1 MSKLIQKA
9 GFLNPK
15 RAGRYMNY
23 IATRDGVELLDENA
37 DSIYMRYI
45 ATRPR
50 AEKHGEHGLFGA
62 EDAVDLEKTLGELK
76 AHEGNVWTIIYSLR
90 REDAARLGYDNAAS
104 WRALL
109 RSKQADFAE
118 AMQIPPSQLRW
129 YAAFH
134 DEGEHPH
141 IHMMLWSDDPKYGFL
156 RKDKLLHLQ
165 SILTNMIYADELN
178 EVYIKKDI
186 IGEESF
192 EIFKLSDIGDIIGIE
207 GIMMKTNTG
216 ELTIKCEH
224 YTHLTKALRPL
235 PEKYHGLTN
244 IEERYRRRYLDLIA
258 NRHAKEVAIYRT
270 KIIREIQKYLDQLGF
285 IEVETPILSPILG
298 GAAARPFVTHHN
310 ALDRD
315 FYLRIATELNL
326 KRLLVGGLERVYEI
340 GRIFRNEG
348 MDTKHSPEF
357 TTIEL
362 YQAYGDLRSMMEL
375 IENCIKNIAQNVF
388 HRETFEWNQQTID
401 LSQPFRVVKM
411 VDLVKEKTGID
422 FDAITDF
429 NQAKELALQHH
440 LEILPHHTGV
450 GHILTMFFETYCEE
464 ELIQPTFVCR
474 YPIETSPLTKLCDDD
489 PRYVDRYELYIC
501 GCEFANAYSEL
512 NDPMDQRQR
521 FINQLKERKLGN
533 EEANDIDYDF
543 LEALEYGMPPA
554 GGVGMGI
561 DRLVMFFTNSS
572 SIRDV
577 ILFPLMRD

>member
-1 MSKLIQKA
+1 MNEKEFMPESMGEQQVVRMEKAKKLKEKGIEPFGKRYDVENKICDLIQQFKDTDKEILHD
-9 GFLNPK
+9 LNYHVK
-15 RAGRYMNY
+15 IAGRLMAKRDKGK
-23 IATRDGVELLDENA
+23 IAFINVEDRDGN
-37 DSIYMRYI
+37 I
-45 ATRPR
+45 
-50 AEKHGEHGLFGA
+50 
-62 EDAVDLEKTLGELK
+62 
-76 AHEGNVWTIIYSLR
+76 
-90 REDAARLGYDNAAS
+90 
-104 WRALL
+104 
-109 RSKQADFAE
+109 Q
-118 AMQIPPSQLRW
+118 
-129 YAAFH
+129 
-134 DEGEHPH
+134 
-141 IHMMLWSDDPKYGFL
+141 
-156 RKDKLLHLQ
+156 
-165 SILTNMIYADELN
+165 
-178 EVYIKKDI
+178 VYIKKDI

-192 EIFKLSDIGDIIGIE
+192 EIFKLSDIGDIVGIE

-258 NRHAKEVAIYRT
+258 NRHAKDVAIYRT

-298 GAAARPFVTHHN
+298 GAAARPFITHHN
-310 ALDRD
+310 ALNRD

-429 NQAKELALQHH
+429 NQAKELALQHQI
-440 LEILPHHTGV
+440 EVLPHHTGV
-450 GHILTMFFETYCEE
+450 GHILNLFFETYCEDD
-464 ELIQPTFVCR
+464 LIQPTFVCR
-474 YPIETSPLTKLCDDD
+474 YPVEMSPLTKLCDDD